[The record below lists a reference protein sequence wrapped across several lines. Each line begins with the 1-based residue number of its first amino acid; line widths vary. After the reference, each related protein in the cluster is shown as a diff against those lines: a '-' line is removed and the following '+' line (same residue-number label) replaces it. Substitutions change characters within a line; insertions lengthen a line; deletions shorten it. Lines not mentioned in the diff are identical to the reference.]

1 MFSGKRFDPLL
12 ERRLMQNASLH
23 ILKHQACGFIDKPLL
38 LGGGPVL
45 RNLLTVES
53 KHRVF
58 DILQDLTG
66 TNLLDGKPVAH
77 DGELTLTPWDVAI
90 VEE

>member
-45 RNLLTVES
+45 RNPFTVES
-53 KHRVF
+53 KHRSSIYSRISSQESVS
-58 DILQDLTG
+58 T
-66 TNLLDGKPVAH
+66 
-77 DGELTLTPWDVAI
+77 
-90 VEE
+90 